1 MAQYILA
8 HDIGTS
14 GDKATLYTTEGCYVD
29 SVVSPYKTYYS
40 NGCWAEQDPD
50 DWWKAVCESTAKLME
65 GKNRRMSWR
74 FPAAVLCWDACFWT
88 KRTDLLCVPSSGPM

>member
-1 MAQYILA
+1 MDKYLIA
-8 HDIGTS
+8 HDLGTS

-40 NGCWAEQDPD
+40 NGCWAEQDPA

-65 GKNRRMSWR
+65 GKNPQDIMAIS
-74 FPAAVLCWDACFWT
+74 C
-88 KRTDLLCVPSSGPM
+88 SGIMLGCLFLDKEDRPL